1 MPQNSLLTI
10 KSASSISSYEGRGYH
25 SLVAETG
32 AKLYVNFGKSIIWRA
47 FVKKRQVYFFSPNI
61 SEPEL
66 YHFYPKS
73 VKLYRDWNNLIEELA
88 KFHGSAPKAAL
99 FPCSIQLAE
108 K

>member
-1 MPQNSLLTI
+1 MIQEVNHMSIEESLRDFI
-10 KSASSISSYEGRGYH
+10 I
-25 SLVAETG
+25 LVYY
-32 AKLYVNFGKSIIWRA
+32 KRKIYV
-47 FVKKRQVYFFSPNI
+47 VKRRKVSFFSPNI

-73 VKLYRDWNNLIEELA
+73 VKLYHDWNNLIEELT
-88 KFHGSAPKAAL
+88 KVHGDAPKAAL